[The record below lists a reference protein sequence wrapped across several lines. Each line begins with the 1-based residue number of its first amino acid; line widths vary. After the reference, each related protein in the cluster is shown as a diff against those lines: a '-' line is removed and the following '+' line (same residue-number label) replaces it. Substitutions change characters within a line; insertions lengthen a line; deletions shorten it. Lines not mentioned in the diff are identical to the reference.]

1 MTLTVPRHALLAHRM
16 AELRDAAT
24 PPEKFR
30 RLLSEIGTILAV
42 AATADLPAATRDV
55 ATPMETV
62 AHPVLAGPEP
72 ALVPILRA
80 GLGLLEGARRV
91 LPDAP
96 VGHIGLARDEH
107 TLQPA
112 EYLRRLPPD
121 AATRGVLLLD
131 PMLATGGS
139 AVAACTLLKSA
150 GITAIRMLVVVAA
163 PEGVAA
169 MAAAHPDVPIWA
181 AALDRGLNAQGF
193 IMPGLGDAGD
203 RCFGT
208 EAG

>member
-16 AELRDAAT
+16 AELRDTAT

-30 RLLSEIGTILAV
+30 RLLSEIGTILTV
-42 AATADLPAATRDV
+42 AATADLPAAMRDV
-55 ATPMETV
+55 ATPMERV

-80 GLGLLEGARRV
+80 GLGLLDGARRV

-121 AATRGVLLLD
+121 AAARGVLLLD

-139 AVAACTLLKSA
+139 AVAACDLLKSA
-150 GITAIRMLVVVAA
+150 GITAIRMVVVVAA

-169 MAAAHPDVPIWA
+169 MAAAHPDVRIWA

-193 IMPGLGDAGD
+193 ILPGLGDAGD